1 MSDPTLL
8 FGIGAAKAGTSWLQS
23 ALDAHPEVH
32 LWRHKELHY
41 FDALDRGEVMQQIDH
56 LCAKRTE
63 LRGWMATATG
73 RDYDDLHHA
82 VSEIDRWLGVLAR
95 GQESE
100 QAYLSFLKKG
110 RKGAKVVGDITPA
123 YALLSEDRLR
133 RMHRLMPVVKFVYLL
148 RDPVDRLWSNIR
160 MKASWE
166 GGSEAELQKRA
177 TKYFDR
183 WTKDKEPEVQERGDY
198 AGALARLFAAV
209 PERDR
214 LVAFYEE
221 FFTQDAWER
230 LCGFLGISVTDVA
243 LDQRVHESAQA
254 GLDADRRAKARARLA
269 DQYDAVERM
278 LGRVP
283 ASWSAAS
290 VEV

>member
-8 FGIGAAKAGTSWLQS
+8 FGIGAAKAGTSWLQT
-23 ALDAHPEVH
+23 ALEAHPEVH

-41 FDALDRGEVMQQIDH
+41 FDALDRGEVMEQIDQ
-56 LCAKRTE
+56 LCAKRAE
-63 LRGWMATATG
+63 LRGWMIGATG
-73 RDYDDLHHA
+73 ADYDDLHKA
-82 VSEIDRWLGVLAR
+82 VSEIDRWLGVIAR
-95 GQESE
+95 GQEAE
-100 QAYLSFLKKG
+100 QAYLAFLKKG

-133 RMHRLMPVVKFVYLL
+133 RMHGLMPVVKFVYLL
-148 RDPVDRLWSNIR
+148 RDPVDRLWSAIR

-166 GGSEAELQKRA
+166 GGSEAALQARA

-183 WTKDKEPEVQERGDY
+183 WANGDEPEVQERGDY
-198 AGALARLFAAV
+198 AGTLARLSTAV
-209 PERDR
+209 PENDR

-221 FFTQDAWER
+221 FFAQTAWAR
-230 LCGFLGISVTDVA
+230 LCGFLGVEVTQAPVDE
-243 LDQRVHESAQA
+243 RVHESVRA
-254 GLDADRRAKARARLA
+254 GLDKDRRAVARARLT

-283 ASWSAAS
+283 AGWTAMA
-290 VEV
+290 EV